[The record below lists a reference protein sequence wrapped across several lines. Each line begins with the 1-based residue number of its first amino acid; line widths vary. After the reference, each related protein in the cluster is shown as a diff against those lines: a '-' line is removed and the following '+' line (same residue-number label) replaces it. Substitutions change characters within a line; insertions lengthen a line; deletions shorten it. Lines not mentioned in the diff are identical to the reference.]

1 MSAPTAERIDS
12 QQYIR
17 VLLEQMVGRSHLINI
32 TSKTDNRSAVS
43 SVLRVDADGR
53 SFLLDTPYINDD
65 SAQSEFDSISV
76 SGKSQ
81 GSSIQFETE
90 LMGTVKEEGLS
101 LHRYAFPQELFYS
114 SQRSSY
120 RVDTRD
126 FETLIHFSTTS
137 GFTFN
142 APLCDISDG
151 GLRVTTKKSVI
162 KSITKGDDIFCALDI
177 DDGSC
182 HKLKVKL
189 CQPSKVDDPNLIEFG
204 ATFVDLLPHQKSQIS
219 QYIATLERKLLR
231 KQHSIPDAVPLSE
244 QNKE

>member
-1 MSAPTAERIDS
+1 
-12 QQYIR
+12 
-17 VLLEQMVGRSHLINI
+17 
-32 TSKTDNRSAVS
+32 
-43 SVLRVDADGR
+43 
-53 SFLLDTPYINDD
+53 
-65 SAQSEFDSISV
+65 
-76 SGKSQ
+76 GKSQ
-81 GSSIQFETE
+81 GSSIQFETK

-101 LHRYAFPQELFYS
+101 LHRYAFPKELFYS

-126 FETLIHFSTTS
+126 FETLIHFSTS
-137 GFTFN
+137 SDFTFD

-182 HKLKVKL
+182 QKLKVKL
-189 CQPSKVDDPNLIEFG
+189 CQPSKLDDPNLIEFG